1 MKSDGST
8 GRGAM
13 LLTGAMFGASLG
25 NYGVNLAL
33 GRWLAPAEFADVA
46 LFVAILLVLTAF
58 SIGIQLVT
66 SKAVTGSTSNTRR
79 KVGVLARGSLVGGL
93 IVGGLIATASPV
105 LATYFRT
112 SSALP
117 FVFLGIAMPFYAL
130 QSVGRGTLQG
140 RGKFG
145 PLAMSFIVEAVVR
158 ALVTTGALALGLG
171 ATGAILGFGTSFVC
185 VCVMLRTSI
194 PLRARPLGGSRRS
207 FLSSVA
213 RITRPVSV
221 LLFAQV
227 VINNEDV
234 LFAKR
239 ALSQV
244 DAGRY
249 GSIALVGRG
258 VFFIS
263 WAVATAMF
271 PAVSERSNTGAG
283 TTRLLTNSILAV
295 AGIGSAAVAGSLV
308 FGDLALTSIF
318 GPSYANLGSP
328 LALYALTATMFAIA
342 NLLAT
347 YHLALGNGVPSLLLL
362 LGAGL
367 QTLLLASRHS
377 TIQEIVQ
384 MQAIVM
390 VSVLA
395 GVFAQHLTP
404 SNTRSLSPEIALP

>member
-1 MKSDGST
+1 MKSNATS
-8 GRGAM
+8 RGAM

-46 LFVAILLVLTAF
+46 LFVAIVLVLTAF

-66 SKAVTGSTSNTRR
+66 SKVVTDSTSNTRR
-79 KVGVLARGSLVGGL
+79 KVGVLARGSLLGGVF
-93 IVGGLIATASPV
+93 VGGLIAAASPF
-105 LATYFRT
+105 LASFFRT
-112 SSALP
+112 RSVVP
-117 FVFLGIAMPFYAL
+117 FVVLGVSMPFYAL
-130 QSVGRGTLQG
+130 QSVGRGALQG
-140 RGKFG
+140 RSKFG
-145 PLAMSFIVEAVVR
+145 QLATSFIVEAVVR
-158 ALVTTGALALGLG
+158 AVVTTGSLLLGFG
-171 ATGAILGFGTSFVC
+171 ATGAMLGFAASFVC
-185 VCVMLRTSI
+185 VSVMVRTSI
-194 PLRARPLGGSRRS
+194 PLRARALGESRQA
-207 FLSSVA
+207 FLDA
-213 RITRPVSV
+213 AKKIARPVSV
-221 LLFAQV
+221 LLVAQV
-227 VINNEDV
+227 IINNEDV

-239 ALSQV
+239 ALSQL

-271 PAVSERSNTGAG
+271 PAVSARSQDPGK
-283 TTRLLTNSILAV
+283 TTRLLTNSMLAV
-295 AGIGSAAVAGSLV
+295 AGIGATAVVGSLV
-308 FGDLALTSIF
+308 FGNLALTTIF
-318 GPSYANLGSP
+318 GSSYANLGSS
-328 LALYALTATMFAIA
+328 LALYALTATLFAIA

-367 QTLLLASRHS
+367 QTLLLATHHA
-377 TIQEIVQ
+377 TIHEIVQ

-390 VSVLA
+390 VSVMA

-404 SNTRSLSPEIALP
+404 SNTRSFSPEIALS

>member
-1 MKSDGST
+1 MKSNGST

-33 GRWLAPAEFADVA
+33 GRWLAPAEFANVA

-66 SKAVTGSTSNTRR
+66 SKVVTGSASNTRR
-79 KVGVLARGSLVGGL
+79 KVGVVARGSLIGGLVVGGFL
-93 IVGGLIATASPV
+93 AAASPI
-105 LATYFRT
+105 LASYFRT
-112 SSALP
+112 GSALP
-117 FVFLGIAMPFYAL
+117 FVVLGIAMPFYAL

-140 RGKFG
+140 RSKFG
-145 PLAMSFIVEAVVR
+145 PLAASFVVEAIVR
-158 ALVTTGALALGLG
+158 AVVTTGALAAGLG
-171 ATGAILGFGTSFVC
+171 ATGAILGFGASFVC
-185 VCVMLRTSI
+185 VCVVVRTSI
-194 PLRARPLGGSRRS
+194 PLRALPLGGSRRS
-207 FLSSVA
+207 FLSSLARVA
-213 RITRPVSV
+213 RPVSV
-221 LLFAQV
+221 LLLTQV

-271 PAVSERSNTGAG
+271 PAVSERSNTGDG
-283 TTRLLTNSILAV
+283 TARLLTNSILAV
-295 AGIGSAAVAGSLV
+295 VGIGSAAVVGSLTL
-308 FGDLALTSIF
+308 GDLALTSIF
-318 GPSYANLGSP
+318 GSSYANLGSS
-328 LALYALTATMFAIA
+328 LALYALAATMFAIA

-367 QTLLLASRHS
+367 QTLLLASHHS
-377 TIQEIVQ
+377 TIHEIVQ

-404 SNTRSLSPEIALP
+404 SSKRSFSPEIALP